1 MDDSSLGLETI
12 EEREALG
19 STEIFMGARETGRL
33 WEGRNETGYAMLSAP
48 LGVLLGKR
56 NATEMLGAAGS

>member
-1 MDDSSLGLETI
+1 
-12 EEREALG
+12 
-19 STEIFMGARETGRL
+19 MGARETGRL
-33 WEGRNETGYAMLSAP
+33 WDGRNETGYAMLSAP